1 MTDIRKLIDTL
12 DSIEEGE
19 IGRKIGSTIGGV
31 FGDRAAK
38 IGGDLGDKAGDFLD
52 KFNPFSGSGDPD
64 KPESDKDSDKD
75 ASGNGFRVIPTP
87 AGIKPD
93 QYDITDKPPPAGSRD
108 EITRDIPP
116 HLADASSHDPEVLQ
130 FNSGGKFFRVARDW
144 KDGTPRP
151 NEDGEY
157 QTEFM
162 KQPQSM
168 EIMQI
173 EPDQSWAATDPQK
186 IFINYDGSQIRTRS
200 GYDDTLPEDPKHPF
214 YHRIFAM
221 AGASFGQRQDPYR
234 GGITRLNLRDSR
246 GLRHRDY
253 KSPSKSCPVVWTA
266 PPGYSA
272 GGDHKR
278 IWSKVMDQEQYGH
291 KLMGGF
297 QSAGGG
303 TIMIT
308 WTPNR
313 FLSPDGINQAVAG
326 AVEDTGAKA
335 ASEMA
340 DQYKAKISK
349 LQPIIFNHP
358 QFGKFAGQT
367 FLASSSMFS
376 SNKRVANAI
385 NFIGNQSSEGPHTDQ
400 IMAWY
405 YGPSDEWDRT
415 GYPAMN
421 QFISS
426 LKFRDG
432 VTRLGKKSPKDDKPL
447 DEELARI
454 IHLARRTHP

>member
-1 MTDIRKLIDTL
+1 MNNDIRNLINTL

-31 FGDRAAK
+31 FGDKAAK

-52 KFNPFSGSGDPD
+52 KFNPFSSTAGPGDKEKEEPD
-64 KPESDKDSDKD
+64 S
-75 ASGNGFRVIPTP
+75 GFRVIPTP

-93 QYDITDKPPPAGSRD
+93 QNDITDKPPPAGSR
-108 EITRDIPP
+108 EAISKEPPP
-116 HLADASSHDPEVLQ
+116 HLADASWHDPEVLQ

-157 QTEFM
+157 QNEFM
-162 KQPQSM
+162 KEPQSM

-173 EPDQSWAATDPQK
+173 EPDQSWAASDPQK
-186 IFINYDGSQIRTRS
+186 IFINYDGSQIRTRN
-200 GYDDTLPEDPKHPF
+200 GYDNTLPEDPKHPF

-221 AGASFGQRQDPYR
+221 AGTSFGQRQDAYR

-253 KSPSKSCPVVWTA
+253 KTPSKSCPVVWTA
-266 PPGYSA
+266 PTGYSA
-272 GGDHKR
+272 GGDYKR
-278 IWSKVMDQEQYGH
+278 IWNKVMDQEQYGH

-297 QSAGGG
+297 QSASGG

-308 WTPNR
+308 WTPYK
-313 FLSPDGINQAVAG
+313 FMSADGAGQALLAAMDDVGKDIIAG
-326 AVEDTGAKA
+326 YV
-335 ASEMA
+335 
-340 DQYKAKISK
+340 DQFKAKILK
-349 LQPIIFNHP
+349 LQPIQFDHP
-358 QFGKFAGQT
+358 QFGKFSGQT
-367 FLASSSMFS
+367 FLVSSSMFS

-385 NFIGNQSSEGPHTDQ
+385 NFISNQSSDGPHTDQ

-405 YGPSDEWDRT
+405 YGPSDEWDKI
-415 GYPAMN
+415 GYTAMN
-421 QFISS
+421 QFVSS

-432 VTRLGKKSPKDDKPL
+432 VTRLGKKSQKDAKPVN
-447 DEELARI
+447 EELARI
-454 IHLARRTHP
+454 IDLASR